1 MSEFIFLTIGILI
14 GASIYHFYCKFFQKK
29 TQKKTQKNDPR
40 KGIFQTTI
48 RDTIDNS
55 NFIVD
60 YEIEEIS
67 KTKLKTKIKVI
78 DYKSAKSKY
87 NEECWKKTVI
97 DFHDNSWIDSSLI
110 DWIESDSDVST
121 VRDNKIK
128 QILS

>member
-60 YEIEEIS
+60 YEIEEI
-67 KTKLKTKIKVI
+67 
-78 DYKSAKSKY
+78 
-87 NEECWKKTVI
+87 
-97 DFHDNSWIDSSLI
+97 
-110 DWIESDSDVST
+110 
-121 VRDNKIK
+121 
-128 QILS
+128 